1 MVDAVDDRR
10 KRIEA
15 VCERKKVESLFKLA
29 ASSASLLERVEV
41 GPEGGS
47 LAIASARVA
56 AITHVSPTP
65 RGP

>member
-1 MVDAVDDRR
+1 MVDPLDDRR
-10 KRIEA
+10 KRIKA
-15 VCERKKVESLFKLA
+15 VRERKKIESLLKLA

-47 LAIASARVA
+47 LAIASARVL
-56 AITHVSPTP
+56 ITHVSPTP